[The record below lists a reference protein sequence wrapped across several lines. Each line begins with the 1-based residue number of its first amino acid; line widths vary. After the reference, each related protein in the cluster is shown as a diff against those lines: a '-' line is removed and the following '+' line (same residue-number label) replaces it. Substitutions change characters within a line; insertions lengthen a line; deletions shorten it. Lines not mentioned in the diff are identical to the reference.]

1 MNENIVSIDFAG
13 KPPIEAEAV
22 SEVAYAELQI
32 ASNFSFLRGASSPE
46 LLAVHAAKLGL
57 AAIGIADR
65 NTLAGVVRTHVA
77 AKTVG
82 IRLLVGAR
90 LDFEDGP
97 SFLCYPVD
105 REAYGRLTRLLT
117 RGKKRTT
124 KGKCQLFLD
133 DILENGIFECG
144 RDQAMIVLAPDT
156 LDASF
161 KNALSRSRERI
172 KGDLYLAMNHLYHSD
187 DKRRLAELAL
197 LGEQHKVPLLA
208 TNDVHAFHH
217 AHRKLQD
224 VLTCIREGCT
234 IKNAGFRLF
243 ANAERHLKPPAEM
256 ARLFKNY
263 PDAITNSLKIVEK
276 CCFNLDEMKTEYL
289 VDPAPKGATH
299 QAELERL
306 AWEGVAW
313 RFPNGASE
321 AMTKQIQSELDLI
334 ASQKYAP
341 YFLTIRDIVQ
351 YAKSEDILCQGR
363 GSAANSAVCYVL
375 GITEVDPVASGL
387 LFARF
392 MSTERIEPPDI
403 DVDFEHERRE
413 EVIQHIYR
421 KYGRD
426 RAALTATV
434 ISYRTKSALRDVGKV
449 MGLSEDTIVA
459 LQKSAWGRGWGRKKP
474 AEDVS
479 EEEKKK
485 SEIAAIREERKR
497 LHEIGLDPDDQT
509 IRETLELVSQLVG
522 APRHLS
528 QHTGGFVITRAPLE
542 TIVPIENAAMDN
554 RTVIEWDKDDLA
566 ALEIFK
572 IDILALGMLTCIR
585 KAFNLIE
592 THYGGPRLTLDS
604 FTRDENNPRD
614 DIATYK
620 MLCQADSIGVFQVES
635 RAQMN
640 MLPRLKPEKF
650 YDLVIEVAI
659 VRPGPIQGG
668 MVHPYLRRRQGIE
681 MVEYPMEKLKPV
693 LEKTKGIPLFQEQAM
708 RIAIEGA
715 GFSIEKADRLRRS
728 MAAFRR
734 NGDIHK
740 FEAEFIKGM
749 RANGCKPEF
758 AKRCFE
764 QIKGFADYGF
774 PEAHAA
780 SFANLV
786 YVSAWLK
793 CHYPAAFAAAILNSL
808 PMGFYGP
815 AQLVRDAR
823 QHGVAVLPVDVNS
836 SDWDC
841 TLEPVPA
848 NAPTIE
854 DAPQIGDPAW
864 RYPADRKLAVRL
876 GMRSVKGMDEKTAN
890 EISEYRAD
898 GYAHMSQLLRRIQPK
913 AGTLEKL
920 ARADAFT
927 SLNLDRRRALWAVKG
942 IDHMAPLPLFEALSD
957 REVHPEADV
966 ILPEMGLGEQVAD
979 DYRALKLSLKS
990 HPMKL
995 LRGRFNQ
1002 DGVLPCDT
1010 LLTTQDGTYVRAAG
1024 LVLIRQRPGEG
1035 NVIFITIEDETG
1047 IANIIVWNRMMER
1060 FRKEVLTSSLLYVEG
1075 KLQREG
1081 IVTHIVAEQM
1091 VNRTKELGYLTPRSP
1106 ADREPIK
1113 GDPRGD
1119 PRGQSKLIPSS
1130 RDFH

>member
-1 MNENIVSIDFAG
+1 MSENDNVVPVDFPATG
-13 KPPIEAEAV
+13 GRILPALP
-22 SEVAYAELQI
+22 YAELHV
-32 ASNFSFLRGASSPE
+32 ASNFSFLRGASRPE
-46 LLAVHAAKLGL
+46 DLVSTAALLGHTAA
-57 AAIGIADR
+57 GISDR
-65 NTLAGVVRTHVA
+65 NTLAGVVRAHVA

-97 SFLCYPVD
+97 SFLCYPFD
-105 REAYGRLTRLLT
+105 RAAYGRLTRLLT
-117 RGKKRTT
+117 RGKRRTT
-124 KGKCQLFLD
+124 KGKCQLLLND
-133 DILENGIFECG
+133 VLENGIFECG
-144 RDQAMIVLAPDT
+144 RGQAMIVLAPDK
-156 LDASF
+156 LNADF
-161 KNALSRSRERI
+161 RNALARARQQI
-172 KGDLYLAMNHLYHSD
+172 KGDLYLAMNYLYHGN

-197 LGEQHKVPLLA
+197 LGEQNHIPLLA
-208 TNDVHAFHH
+208 TNDVHAHIPE
-217 AHRKLQD
+217 RRPLQD

-234 IKNAGFRLF
+234 IKTAGFKLF

-256 ARLFKNY
+256 ARLFRDY
-263 PDAITNSLKIVEK
+263 PDAIANTQKVVEA
-276 CCFNLDEMKTEYL
+276 CRFDLDEIKKTEYL
-289 VDPAPKGATH
+289 VDQVPKGTTP

-306 AWEGVAW
+306 TWMGVDD
-313 RFPNGASE
+313 RYPQGASDE
-321 AMTKQIQSELDLI
+321 VKQQIVRELALI
-334 ASQKYAP
+334 AEQGYAP
-341 YFLTIRDIVQ
+341 YFLTIRNIVHWAREQ
-351 YAKSEDILCQGR
+351 KILCQGR
-363 GSAANSAVCYVL
+363 GSAANSTVCYVL
-375 GITEVDPVASGL
+375 RITEVDPIANKL

-392 MSTERIEPPDI
+392 MSTQRVEPPDI

-413 EVIQHIYR
+413 EVIQHIYA

-459 LQKSAWGRGWGRKKP
+459 LQKSAWGRGWGREKTPENAGEKQKKE
-474 AEDVS
+474 A
-479 EEEKKK
+479 KRKA
-485 SEIAAIREERKR
+485 IAEERQR
-497 LHEIGLDPDDQT
+497 LSEVGIDPDDRTVRQ
-509 IRETLELVSQLVG
+509 TLELVRQLIG

-542 TIVPIENAAMDN
+542 SIVPIENAAMED
-554 RTVIEWDKDDLA
+554 RTVIEWDKDDLDA
-566 ALEIFK
+566 VGIFK

-585 KAFNLIE
+585 KAFDLIE
-592 THYGGPRLTLDS
+592 HHHGGERLEIDS
-604 FTRDENNPRD
+604 IPPGDKQ
-614 DIATYK
+614 TYD
-620 MLCQADSIGVFQVES
+620 MLCEADSVGVFQVES

-640 MLPRLKPEKF
+640 MLPRLRPEKF

-668 MVHPYLRRRQGIE
+668 MVHPYLRRKQKLEKID
-681 MVEYPMEKLKPV
+681 YPSKELEDV
-693 LEKTKGIPLFQEQAM
+693 LEKTLGVPLFQEQAM
-708 RIAIEGA
+708 KIAMVAA
-715 GFSIEKADRLRRS
+715 GFSAEKADKLRRS

-734 NGDIHK
+734 NGDIDK
-740 FEAEFIKGM
+740 FRDEFIQGM
-749 RANGCKPEF
+749 LKKKYKPAF
-758 AKRCFE
+758 AEQCFE

-780 SFANLV
+780 SFAKLV

-793 CHYPAAFAAAILNSL
+793 CHYPAAFAVAILNSQ
-808 PMGFYGP
+808 PMGFYAP

-823 QHGVAVLPVDVNS
+823 QHGVAVLPVDVNR

-841 TLEPVPA
+841 TLEPVHGA
-848 NAPTIE
+848 VPTLE

-864 RYPADRKLAVRL
+864 RCPADRRMAVRL

-890 EISEYRAD
+890 DISEQRNG
-898 GYAHMSQLLRRIQPK
+898 GYDHMSQILNRVVPK
-913 AGTLEKL
+913 PGTLEKL

-942 IDHMAPLPLFEALSD
+942 IDDRTPLPLFESLSD
-957 REVHPEADV
+957 REIHPEAEV
-966 ILPEMGLGEQVAD
+966 ILPEMSLGEQVAD
-979 DYRALKLSLKS
+979 DYRALKLSLKA

-995 LRGRFNQ
+995 LRGRFDQ
-1002 DGVLPCDT
+1002 EGVLSCGT
-1010 LLTTQDGTYVRAAG
+1010 LLSTPDGTFVRAAG

-1035 NVIFITIEDETG
+1035 NVIFITVEDETG

-1060 FRKEVLTSSLLYVEG
+1060 FRQEVLTSSLLYVEG

-1081 IVTHIVAEQM
+1081 IVTHIVAERL
-1091 VNRTKELGYLTPRSP
+1091 VNMTQRLGYLTPRSP

-1113 GDPRGD
+1113 GDPRGE
-1119 PRGQSKLIPSS
+1119 PRGHEKLIPSS